1 MKKAI
6 SILLTSL
13 LVINF
18 GVSRVFAD
26 GDTFVDFTDLD
37 ANDLIDITSDYAS
50 NELLFGI
57 ERKLVIDS
65 AVSYMLQQQ
74 FDVAGTHTIAF
85 TGSYYDNT
93 ITAMQSCNSSS
104 YHYQTGTH
112 QVDGAVTVEPA
123 IYGSLSHNSQNLL
136 LNFGVDV
143 STAVQASE
151 TVTTSGFDNT
161 TQACALLGMESG
173 DGAIDGT
180 ILLEQGYEKRTIT
193 YNDGTLAGHTATF
206 YVPGSESINF
216 STSDLEAMVEDIYS
230 QVLNNITFDY
240 HYQYDFYL
248 TGSPNIKHSVP
259 EYGYLVSEVYLPL
272 MFGWLSWLGSD
283 STTWYDNYK
292 VYSDQNNSDHTWY
305 EFNQSFRSNLT
316 DNTYKSN
323 YSKFY
328 WSGTDNPH
336 WYFRSKQFRDIGQL
350 SNGQGGSNSNAGIG
364 NQSDYNSLNQGYTFG
379 SQYFGLSE
387 MYYSV
392 TSNDLVNHPELTAGA
407 NLPVGIGF
415 SDIKYYK
422 IQDTSRLNLFNQLG
436 SFLQT
441 QFNRM
446 VSAIG
451 EISGGGSGQD
461 IAQDIENEYN
471 IDVDLDINNSISNLV
486 DKDSNIDLTAPEF
499 TLPSG
504 DSLSL
509 LSDIPSDVIG
519 IFTRNGL
526 GFMIFLPL
534 IIAIVGKVLK

>member
-6 SILLTSL
+6 SIFLTSL
-13 LVINF
+13 LIINF

-26 GDTFVDFTDLD
+26 GDTFTDFTDLEAD
-37 ANDLIDITSDYAS
+37 DLIDITSQYS
-50 NELLFGI
+50 GSELLFNI
-57 ERKLVIDS
+57 ERKLIIDS
-65 AVSYMLQQQ
+65 AVSYMLQQN
-74 FDVAGTHTIAF
+74 FDVAGNHTIAF

-193 YNDGTLAGHTATF
+193 YNDGTMAGHTATF

-240 HYQYDFYL
+240 HFQYDLYL
-248 TGSPNIKHSVP
+248 TGSPNIQHSIP
-259 EYGYLVSEVYLPL
+259 EYGQLQSHAFLPL
-272 MFGWLSWLGSD
+272 FIGWTSWLGSE
-283 STTWYDNYK
+283 SQAWYDANKIYP
-292 VYSDQNNSDHTWY
+292 DQNSSDHVKST
-305 EFNQSFRSNLT
+305 FNQSFISNLT
-316 DNTYKSN
+316 DNKYLTN
-323 YSKFY
+323 YSNFY
-328 WSGTDNPH
+328 WYGTDNPH
-336 WYFRSKQFRDIGQL
+336 WYFRSKQYRDVGQL
-350 SNGQGGSNSNAGIG
+350 SNGQGGANSNVGITDQG
-364 NQSDYNSLNQGYTFG
+364 QYNSINQGWSYGSSIITSDMFYTVQ
-379 SQYFGLSE
+379 SS
-387 MYYSV
+387 
-392 TSNDLVNHPELTAGA
+392 DLTNHPELTAGA
-407 NLPVGIGF
+407 QLPVGTGF
-415 SDIKYYK
+415 YNIKYYK
-422 IQDTSRLNLFNQLG
+422 VQDTSRLSLFNQLG

-446 VSAIG
+446 VNAIG

-486 DKDSNIDLTAPEF
+486 DKDSDIDLTTPEF